1 LARPQTLTNLTKSF
15 INLGKSRQ
23 NTNRLNSPA
32 QARSYDTSGDGRG
45 NDYIVGEA
53 VEQPEEQ
60 VGVPIERSEDEQ
72 GVRHIRKMSM
82 KMFRSKLIE
91 HFNILKDRGNLCWPK
106 AKKRT

>member
-1 LARPQTLTNLTKSF
+1 MDAE
-15 INLGKSRQ
+15 I
-23 NTNRLNSPA
+23 
-32 QARSYDTSGDGRG
+32 
-45 NDYIVGEA
+45 DYIVGEA

-60 VGVPIERSEDEQ
+60 VGVPIEQSEDEQ

-91 HFNILKDRGNLCWPK
+91 HFNILKDRGNLRWPK